1 MHLTKVRKLIFSLG
15 PILIF
20 LRTLVRFPSVMAWCR
35 FILGYMAKSVCS
47 CFLWPLSGMHKAYK
61 KYSHLILYRIFC
73 KNSVCLLWQFRQI
86 CVFLS
91 KLLSPSITFW
101 ANVICSLWR
110 NITYWFEMYRFST
123 YIEHPQ
129 YHLKNPN
136 QNATFFEKERSN
148 DYEKHCGGS
157 HSGGGAKPLRASNS
171 NTKKGDRNLPTIN

>member
-20 LRTLVRFPSVMAWCR
+20 LRTLVRFPSVMVWCR
-35 FILGYMAKSVCS
+35 FILGYMAKFVCS
-47 CFLWPLSGMHKAYK
+47 RFLWLLSVMHKAYK

-86 CVFLS
+86 CVFLPE
-91 KLLSPSITFW
+91 LLSPSITFW

-110 NITYWFEMYRFST
+110 NITYWFETHRFST

-129 YHLKNPN
+129 YHSFAQKNSRKN
-136 QNATFFEKERSN
+136 IGIWNLSTKFATTYSPRF
-148 DYEKHCGGS
+148 
-157 HSGGGAKPLRASNS
+157 P
-171 NTKKGDRNLPTIN
+171 

>member
-1 MHLTKVRKLIFSLG
+1 MHLTKDRKLIFSLG

-47 CFLWPLSGMHKAYK
+47 CFVWPLSGMHKAYK

-129 YHLKNPN
+129 YHSFAQKNSRKN
-136 QNATFFEKERSN
+136 IGIWNLSTKFATTYSPRF
-148 DYEKHCGGS
+148 
-157 HSGGGAKPLRASNS
+157 P
-171 NTKKGDRNLPTIN
+171 

>member
-110 NITYWFEMYRFST
+110 NITYWSLPILNIHNTIHLRRKIQGKTLEYGIYQLNLQLHT
-123 YIEHPQ
+123 HPAS
-129 YHLKNPN
+129 HKNSALWVSLLFVIQKRYKRMTSP
-136 QNATFFEKERSN
+136 K
-148 DYEKHCGGS
+148 
-157 HSGGGAKPLRASNS
+157 
-171 NTKKGDRNLPTIN
+171 